1 MSKRNEGF
9 CNNLKRADLY
19 GEPVSVNFR
28 KKNFYQTRLG
38 AFVTIFTA
46 IIIISYFVIQMEK
59 WVTKRNPDV
68 VTNTILRDMKD
79 IEPISAY
86 E

>member
-1 MSKRNEGF
+1 M
-9 CNNLKRADLY
+9 
-19 GEPVSVNFR
+19 
-28 KKNFYQTRLG
+28 
-38 AFVTIFTA
+38 TIFTA

-79 IEPISAY
+79 IEPISAF